1 LRGLNVTKELILECT
16 QANYGCCFSL
26 LKRDQLRL
34 AECGI
39 VRWRRVFLT
48 LNAAAGKRLRTISAL
63 HHNRALFWFGIVLAI
78 L

>member
-1 LRGLNVTKELILECT
+1 M
-16 QANYGCCFSL
+16 SL

-39 VRWRRVFLT
+39 VRWRRVFQAV
-48 LNAAAGKRLRTISAL
+48 NVAAGKRLRTISAL
-63 HHNRALFWFGIVLAI
+63 HHNRALFWFGIVLAP